1 MGLIIILSCLIY
13 NNSVRGRFI
22 LDDRVLI
29 EDNGIVSSLSA
40 PFDILRK
47 GLIRTPHSEAGT
59 FRPLVMFS
67 YALDYRFWG
76 LDPRGYHITNNLLH
90 AAVCV
95 SFYFL
100 VFSLFGHAALAL
112 WASLFFCVLPVHAE
126 AVAYIS
132 GRNDLLAALFMLL
145 AFIFYV
151 RQSARQNAFYSFF
164 VIGFFAAAFL
174 SKESALAFPMLL
186 ALYHVVFKK
195 PIPKFSFFFI
205 WFLVIT
211 GVFSRL
217 FLLRSSAIEV
227 PGFAAIFQSL
237 PAFFASLC
245 TYLRLL
251 VLPLELR
258 FGYGQRIFPLVDPLV
273 LCGMA
278 LFSILI
284 WLFLKNLRPRPI
296 VSFSIGWFLI
306 ALLPVSN
313 LYPLPFFAA
322 EHWLYVPSMGFVLV
336 LAYFLTRQGPA
347 AVLKIFLFGTLLL
360 LYAVLTIRQNDYWL
374 DPVRFNL
381 KTLTYRPQSPVLY
394 LDLGRSYEE
403 RGRIDDA
410 LAAYQKAVV
419 LAPDY
424 AKAYYAMALLHQHS
438 GNAPLAMDAYL
449 KALRVDPFHSPSYN
463 NLATLYAQSGEREK
477 AIKTL
482 ERLLELAP
490 ASGIGHYNL
499 GNIYFDMER
508 YPEAIGHYEKAV
520 HFQPGYGKAYE
531 NLAVVYFRLGRYDL
545 SRQFYSKARQMGSQN
560 PMLQEA
566 LEAIETNR
574 R

>member
-29 EDNGIVSSLSA
+29 EDNGFVSALSA

-95 SFYFL
+95 SLYFL
-100 VFSLFGHAALAL
+100 IVSLFGHAALAL

-132 GRNDLLAALFMLL
+132 GRNDLLAALFMLS

-151 RQSARQNAFYSFF
+151 RQSARQNVFYSLFA
-164 VIGFFAAAFL
+164 IGFFAAAFL
-174 SKESALAFPMLL
+174 SKESALAFPVLL
-186 ALYHVVFKK
+186 VVYHAVFKK
-195 PIPKFSFFFI
+195 PFPKVSFFFI
-205 WFLVIT
+205 WFLVIA

-251 VLPLELR
+251 VLPIGLR
-258 FGYGQRIFPLVDPLV
+258 FGYSQRIFPWADPFV

-284 WLFLKNLRPRPI
+284 WLFLKNLKPRPI

-322 EHWLYVPSMGFVLV
+322 EHWLYLPSMGFALI
-336 LAYFLTRQGPA
+336 LAYFVTRQGPA
-347 AVLKIFLFGTLLL
+347 SVLRRFFFGALLL
-360 LYAVLTIRQNDYWL
+360 FYAVLTIQQNDYWL
-374 DPVRFNL
+374 DPIHFNL
-381 KTLTYRPQSPVLY
+381 KTLAYRPQSPILY

-403 RGRIDDA
+403 TGRIEDA
-410 LAAYQKAVV
+410 MAAYQQAIA

-424 AKAYYAMALLHQHS
+424 AKAYYAMALLQQHS
-438 GNAPLAMDAYL
+438 GNAPLATDAYL
-449 KALRVDPFHSPSYN
+449 KALRADPFHLASYN
-463 NLATLYAQSGEREK
+463 NLATLYAQSGERQK
-477 AIKTL
+477 AIKML
-482 ERLLELAP
+482 ERLLELMP
-490 ASGIGHYNL
+490 ASSIGHYNL
-499 GNIYFDMER
+499 GNIYFDMEH
-508 YPEAIGHYEKAV
+508 YPEAIAHYEKAV
-520 HFQPGYGKAYE
+520 YFHPGYGKAYE

-545 SRQFYSKARQMGSQN
+545 SRHFYSKARQMGSQN

-566 LEAIETNR
+566 LEAIETNLR
-574 R
+574 